1 MGGLIGESKR
11 VTFQIL
17 PVYQIEKNTSCQN
30 LKPKNK
36 NWQKNVLKYL
46 LTLDYQISNRAA
58 NLLFEKNPP
67 NMFFFTYTNE
77 IKNMSQLHV
86 YSVYTLI
93 RYLRVL
99 S

>member
-1 MGGLIGESKR
+1 MRILGGLIGESKR

-30 LKPKNK
+30 LKPTNK

-67 NMFFFTYTNE
+67 NMFFSPTQM
-77 IKNMSQLHV
+77 K
-86 YSVYTLI
+86 
-93 RYLRVL
+93 
-99 S
+99 

>member
-17 PVYQIEKNTSCQN
+17 PVYQIEINTSCQN
-30 LKPKNK
+30 IKPTNK

-46 LTLDYQISNRAA
+46 LTLNNQISNRAA

-67 NMFFFTYTNE
+67 T
-77 IKNMSQLHV
+77 
-86 YSVYTLI
+86 
-93 RYLRVL
+93 
-99 S
+99 